1 MKCLSSPIT
10 HHAVE
15 YGSESS
21 SGHHWQIDRQG
32 NIFKLNFGHGK
43 YRWKSFAMQPG
54 NVIKARKEGHY
65 VTPDIE
71 AIAGS
76 RRELEIYRRKLVN
89 QIDASNEMIVKITA
103 GKIMSRSRLREFEE
117 SLM

>member
-1 MKCLSSPIT
+1 MLKPGGKPKQM
-10 HHAVE
+10 E
-15 YGSESS
+15 
-21 SGHHWQIDRQG
+21 
-32 NIFKLNFGHGK
+32 FG
-43 YRWKSFAMQPG
+43 FAARKTKAAKGVPG

-76 RRELEIYRRKLVN
+76 RKLLEIYKRRLLRE
-89 QIDASNEMIVKITA
+89 IEASNGII

-117 SLM
+117 SLMEERRRLKLVDFLLENF

>member
-1 MKCLSSPIT
+1 MLKPGGKPKQMEFGFAARKMKV
-10 HHAVE
+10 ARGV
-15 YGSESS
+15 
-21 SGHHWQIDRQG
+21 
-32 NIFKLNFGHGK
+32 
-43 YRWKSFAMQPG
+43 PG

-89 QIDASNEMIVKITA
+89 QIDASNEMIGKITA

-117 SLM
+117 GLLEERRRLKLVDFLLENL